1 MKDKIKKYYK
11 ELKDGTKNMFKEFF
25 NKETNKKQRAN
36 MWTFLRLILP
46 IFIILLT
53 VLSLSLNLPFLF
65 TMGGIVAGFGGLTDF
80 FDGRSAR
87 KYNSTSEYGKKLD
100 QFTDK
105 VFAGAIAINISII
118 NPMYISLLIGEAL
131 IAIVNL
137 TFKSKFNYI
146 NDNSSKIGKIKQW
159 PLFAS
164 LFLGFSRPTGNIVLN
179 ISKILCAITV
189 VLQTLTIVDYTSKHI
204 KTINKKE
211 KEIKNMPHSL
221 EIYTFEEEKNN
232 NLSKEKTIN
241 KKQVSKKD
249 ELIKLRNVLL
259 NIKLQKEE
267 TENKIDEINS
277 KQKVIKL

>member
-1 MKDKIKKYYK
+1 MKGKLKKHFK
-11 ELKDGTKNMFKEFF
+11 ELESETKIMFKEFF

-36 MWTFLRLILP
+36 MWTFSRLILP
-46 IFIILLT
+46 FFIILLT
-53 VLSLSLNLPFLF
+53 ILSLILKMPVLFSL
-65 TMGGIVAGFGGLTDF
+65 GGIVAGFGGLTDF

-105 VFAGAIAINISII
+105 VFSGLIAINISII
-118 NPMYISLLIGEAL
+118 NPMYISLLVGEAL
-131 IAIVNL
+131 IAFINL
-137 TFKSKFNYI
+137 AFKSKFNYI

-164 LFLGFSRPTGNIVLN
+164 LFLGFFIPSGNIILN

-189 VLQTLTIVDYTSKHI
+189 ALQTLTIIDYSSNHI
-204 KTINKKE
+204 KTIIKKK
-211 KEIKNMPHSL
+211 KEIKNIPRSL
-221 EIYTFEEEKNN
+221 EVCSLE
-232 NLSKEKTIN
+232 KEKTNKLNKTKTIN
-241 KKQVSKKD
+241 DSQVSKKE

-259 NIKLQKEE
+259 NIKFQKEE
-267 TENKIDEINS
+267 TKSKVNKINA